1 MNLRVVQRG
10 IHFRGAL
17 NYLKLVRAW
26 IHKFQQLQVQIF
38 EFPDLKSYFHLASGL
53 PCLLAGTIDSRHHY
67 RQWHAT
73 LPQLVRDV
81 QLDPMLELG
90 PNQNI
95 NLMYHP
101 LYILTW
107 NPDPTRI
114 TPSEFED
121 EELDVFKL
129 PFASCVGACP
139 FDELFS
145 FALFPFSELFA
156 ISSELF
162 L

>member
-1 MNLRVVQRG
+1 MSLAWPKFSQEL
-10 IHFRGAL
+10 L
-17 NYLKLVRAW
+17 NYLKLARAW

-38 EFPDLKSYFHLASGL
+38 EFPDLISYFRLASGP
-53 PCLLAGTIDSRHHY
+53 PCPLAGTIDSIHHC
-67 RQWHAT
+67 RQWYAT
-73 LPQLVRDV
+73 LPRLVRDV
-81 QLDPMLELG
+81 LLDPMLELG

-95 NLMYHP
+95 SLMYLP

-107 NPDPTRI
+107 NDDPTRI
-114 TPSEFED
+114 TPSEFDD

-129 PFASCVGACP
+129 PFASCACAWP

-145 FALFPFSELFA
+145 FALLPFSELLA
-156 ISSELF
+156 ISCKLF